1 MDQQIGY
8 LLKVITDKLKVRA
21 DADFKSYGMT
31 IVQSRILGYLHEW
44 GGEATQKEI
53 ENFLQVAHP
62 TAYDIV
68 SRMERNGFL
77 ITWLDS
83 GDKRNKIVKM
93 TEKAVSIGEEIK
105 IIMKENDKRL
115 LRSLTEEQITEF
127 KNTLMVIYK
136 NPDWDK

>member
-8 LLKVITDKLKVRA
+8 LLKVITDKMKVRA
-21 DADFKSYGMT
+21 DADFKQYGLT
-31 IVQSRILGYLHEW
+31 IAQSRILGYLHEQ
-44 GGEATQKEI
+44 GGESTQKEI
-53 ENFLQVAHP
+53 ESFLQVAHP

-77 ITWLDS
+77 TTWLDP

-93 TEKAVSIGEEIK
+93 TEKAVSIGEEIEATVR
-105 IIMKENDKRL
+105 ENDRKL

-127 KNTLMVIYK
+127 KNTLAVIYK
-136 NPDWDK
+136 NLD